1 MLLTFYTFTFC
12 HSENPDRRP
21 LRLPVL
27 WRREGGK
34 YLRLAHLAGT
44 GSERKRPGLVAVVV
58 VVLPFWASA
67 QAATRQKVAN
77 AKVTFICKKKK
88 RIRGM

>member
-1 MLLTFYTFTFC
+1 MFFF
-12 HSENPDRRP
+12 E
-21 LRLPVL
+21 
-27 WRREGGK
+27 

-77 AKVTFICKKKK
+77 AKVTFIWKKK
-88 RIRGM
+88 RGKEKFKAYVIFV